1 MGKRGR
7 KSIEQDLERL
17 SPPAKMNQRADAK
30 LDEILT
36 KLDSIELRFTKL
48 ENEVAN
54 MSKVLSELEK
64 TKQEVETLKEAV
76 EGFKRVELE
85 IKRRSVLV
93 RGLPF
98 QTDGRFETRAQT
110 KVALATLFEKLGM
123 APTLVDYHRLG
134 GIKQQGENGSKVS
147 IRVLFVDVDQKFEL
161 FDRLKEKGN
170 ELRDV
175 SILTDYPSF
184 QMQEFKTL
192 SAQAYNIR
200 QAQPGTKTR
209 IVPKGL
215 GLALQRRAGDKW
227 MTVSG

>member
-7 KSIEQDLERL
+7 KSTEQDADKL
-17 SPPAKMNQRADAK
+17 SPPAKMNQRSDAK

-36 KLDSIELRFTKL
+36 KLDSLELRFVRL

-54 MSKVLSELEK
+54 MSKVLSELEITRK
-64 TKQEVETLKEAV
+64 EVAEVKEAV

-93 RGLPF
+93 RGIPF
-98 QTDGRFETRAQT
+98 QTDGKFETRMQT
-110 KVALATLFEKLGM
+110 RGVLANLFNRLGM

-134 GIKQQGENGSKVS
+134 GIRQGENGSKVS

-161 FDRLKEKGN
+161 FEKLKEKGN
-170 ELRDV
+170 DLKDV

-184 QMQEFKTL
+184 QMQEFKAL
-192 SAQAYNIR
+192 STQAYNIR

-227 MTVSG
+227 IPVSG